1 MALIQTNMPNAVI
14 NHHSQELSADAKS
27 VEFLTIKVHL
37 ARDRPKPDN
46 APYLQKSI
54 SLSTYLLFVEITS
67 VKFTTKKTLTKL
79 ALEEEKFIYL
89 AAIV

>member
-46 APYLQKSI
+46 APYLQKPI
-54 SLSTYLLFVEITS
+54 SLSTYLLFVNTTS
-67 VKFTTKKTLTKL
+67 IKH
-79 ALEEEKFIYL
+79 Y
-89 AAIV
+89 

>member
-54 SLSTYLLFVEITS
+54 LLNTYLLFARATS
-67 VKFTTKKTLTKL
+67 IKHQYNWL
-79 ALEEEKFIYL
+79 
-89 AAIV
+89 